1 MDISN
6 REESGRYSSYR
17 QGNKGLLNTPGKQVT
32 RGKAWDGTRATR
44 GRSLAGGGAGT
55 RSAGGGRLCS
65 IRLGIA
71 EGIKRAAFFLP
82 DTSDCV
88 PHLHL
93 GEDAHDGVNRS
104 LPDSSLIAAG
114 RRRSATRHHEDRQ
127 QRCYDNG
134 YSSQASRHARILS
147 GRLIRLPPRQPECR
161 PLHQRCSQGGTNG
174 PEKGTDCPGI
184 GQVRAAVPVQARKPS
199 GDALSICR
207 EKFALYAMLRR
218 DDEHEGRPPDRRGL
232 SAPAFRRR

>member
-1 MDISN
+1 MCVAAADSRHESLDTSN
-6 REESGRYSSYR
+6 RKESGRYRSYR
-17 QGNKGLLNTPGKQVT
+17 QGNKGLLNSREKQVT
-32 RGKAWDGTRATR
+32 QGKARAGTRATR
-44 GRSLAGGGAGT
+44 GRSLAGGGAGA

-71 EGIKRAAFFLP
+71 EGIKRAAFLLV

-88 PHLHL
+88 PHL
-93 GEDAHDGVNRS
+93 GEEAHDGANRS

-114 RRRSATRHHEDRQ
+114 RSQSATRHHEDRQ
-127 QRCYDNG
+127 QSCHDG
-134 YSSQASRHARILS
+134 GCSSRHARILS
-147 GRLIRLPPRQPECR
+147 GRLIRLPPRQPEWR

-184 GQVRAAVPVQARKPS
+184 GQVRAAVPVQARKSS

-207 EKFALYAMLRR
+207 EKFALTHA
-218 DDEHEGRPPDRRGL
+218 EEG
-232 SAPAFRRR
+232 